1 MTTKTKTSSTS
12 TSYVKVKKEN
22 FKLVEAM
29 LQQIESES
37 AFWQKNWSGS
47 AIEDSYPCNAFSGR
61 KYRGDNPLRAFVFL
75 LSKGYESPRFLTFN
89 QAFKELGLKFKADN
103 DHKSCGLYMPI
114 LIKKEKEDEKETE
127 EKHIFFKPFNVFS
140 LDQFEITPEQWE
152 KIGVNVKVSYE
163 EQSSKRN
170 ELAEKLITRSK
181 AKIISFDGAQ
191 PCFCPKS
198 DIVEFPLDSNF
209 ENITEKYSVLFHELS
224 HWTLTKDRTNRKEMN
239 LSYPEEEL
247 VAELSSFMLCQSL
260 GLHYSPSLEGLK
272 NAYLKAWIET
282 IGESHELRMQ
292 ALGLALEEAQKASK
306 FLLNFIK
313 PELDEIDKEDKV
325 QLAS

>member
-103 DHKSCGLYMPI
+103 DHKSCGLYMPCI
-114 LIKKEKEDEKETE
+114 SKSKET
-127 EKHIFFKPFNVFS
+127 
-140 LDQFEITPEQWE
+140 
-152 KIGVNVKVSYE
+152 KI
-163 EQSSKRN
+163 N
-170 ELAEKLITRSK
+170 ESG
-181 AKIISFDGAQ
+181 D
-191 PCFCPKS
+191 
-198 DIVEFPLDSNF
+198 
-209 ENITEKYSVLFHELS
+209 
-224 HWTLTKDRTNRKEMN
+224 
-239 LSYPEEEL
+239 EEET
-247 VAELSSFMLCQSL
+247 Q
-260 GLHYSPSLEGLK
+260 H
-272 NAYLKAWIET
+272 I
-282 IGESHELRMQ
+282 
-292 ALGLALEEAQKASK
+292 
-306 FLLNFIK
+306 
-313 PELDEIDKEDKV
+313 
-325 QLAS
+325 